1 MLNRR
6 ALFILLAACIAATAA
21 CGLIGGSAP
30 EGPTG
35 LIPDSVR
42 EVVLVDVSQ
51 AAVNRTDLPADLEGQ
66 VSSLE
71 IYGDVRRQATL
82 ALASGKVMITGGDF
96 DLEDI
101 RRDLRD
107 AGYSS
112 TIYRGFDLWQ
122 SSNRRTASALLED
135 DGYLISGD
143 YEAVIDV
150 LRDANRGSGLL
161 HNDDDGELKRAL
173 DLAGDGL
180 VTTVSTDC
188 RLNIDDGCIAAAWA
202 FSRGEERRT
211 VIEGTAALLFNS
223 PSAAAGAAPL
233 IEQAVNA
240 SDLLT
245 LAEILREEEIIT
257 LKTDIDRDDFAQLEF
272 PISLGK

>member
-1 MLNRR
+1 MLNRC
-6 ALFILLAACIAATAA
+6 ALFILLAACIATTVA

-35 LIPDSVR
+35 LIPDSAR

-82 ALASGKVMITGGDF
+82 SLASGNVTITGGDF
-96 DLEDI
+96 DLADI
-101 RRDLRD
+101 RRDLRE

-112 TIYRGFDLWQ
+112 TVYRGFDLWQ
-122 SSNRRTASALLED
+122 SSDGRTASALLAED
-135 DGYLISGD
+135 SFLISGD
-143 YEAVIDV
+143 YKAVIDV
-150 LRDANRGSGLL
+150 LRDVNRGSGLL
-161 HNDDDGELKRAL
+161 HNDDDGELKRAI
-173 DLAGDGL
+173 DLTGEGL
-180 VTTVSTDC
+180 VTTVSTNC
-188 RLNIDDGCIAAAWA
+188 RLNINDGCIAAAWA

-211 VIEGTAALLFNS
+211 VIEGTAALMFNS
-223 PSAAAGAAPL
+223 PTAAAGAAPL

-240 SDLLT
+240 SGLLT
-245 LAEILREEEIIT
+245 LTEILREEETVT
-257 LKTDIDRDDFAQLEF
+257 LKTDIDRDDFAQLDF
-272 PISLGK
+272 PISLGQ